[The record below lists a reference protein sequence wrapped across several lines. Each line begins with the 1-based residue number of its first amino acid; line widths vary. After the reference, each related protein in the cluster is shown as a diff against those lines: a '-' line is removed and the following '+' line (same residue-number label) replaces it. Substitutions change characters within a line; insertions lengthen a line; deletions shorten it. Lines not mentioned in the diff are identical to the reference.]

1 MIKVNLLRS
10 RAESVGEETFAISSS
25 QGGAASSLSKSEQIE
40 VLKKLAVASLATVC
54 LFVYEWYNVDI
65 QSQKAR
71 KAQAEVRDVERRLK
85 AVKDELDNYKDVQ
98 QESKILEDKISILK
112 ALSKVRLREVKS
124 LDFLQSITPEAVW
137 YQKVEYKDKVFKLDG
152 FAITDDALS
161 QLIKEL
167 ESSIYFTDVILMKAS
182 EAKQDSGT
190 VKAFQIQAN
199 IGDAG

>member
-10 RAESVGEETFAISSS
+10 RAEGVGEETFAISA
-25 QGGAASSLSKSEQIE
+25 QGGAASSLSRSDQEE
-40 VLKKLAVASLATVC
+40 VIKKIGVALLATVG
-54 LFVYEWYNVDI
+54 LFIYEWYNVDV
-65 QSQKAR
+65 QSKRAR
-71 KAQAEVRDVERRLK
+71 TAQAEVKVIERKLK
-85 AVKDELDNYKDVQ
+85 AINDELANYKDVQ
-98 QESKILEDKISILK
+98 DESKILEDKISILK

-137 YQKVEYKDKVFKLDG
+137 YKNVEYKDKVFKLDG
-152 FAITDDALS
+152 YAMTDDALS

-182 EAKQDSGT
+182 ESKQSSGT

-199 IGDAG
+199 IGDVG

>member
-10 RAESVGEETFAISSS
+10 RAEGVGEETFAVSA
-25 QGGAASSLSKSEQIE
+25 QGGAALSLSKSDQMQVI
-40 VLKKLAVASLATVC
+40 KKVGVVILATAC
-54 LFVYEWYNVDI
+54 MIIYEWYNVDVL
-65 QSQKAR
+65 SKKASVAR
-71 KAQAEVRDVERRLK
+71 AEVKAAERKLK
-85 AVKDELDNYKDVQ
+85 AVNDELGNYKDVQ
-98 QESKILEDKISILK
+98 DESKILEDKISILK

-137 YQKVEYKDKVFKLDG
+137 YNNVEYKDKIFKLDG

-182 EAKQDSGT
+182 ESRQSTGT